1 MATLAGLVPLD
12 ATNAGHMTTSPPATS
27 PKTNSQS
34 TTSNSASAPPHL
46 AIVLFSL
53 AMGGFAIG
61 TAEFASMSLLPF
73 FAADLHIDEPTA
85 GHAISAYALGVV
97 LGAPLIAVLGARF
110 ARRTQLLV
118 LMAVFALGN
127 ALTAL
132 ASGFGAMIA
141 ARFLSGLPHGAY
153 FGIAALVAASVVP
166 QHRRSQAI
174 GQVMLGLTGATIIG
188 VPLANL
194 IGQAVGWRASFGLVS
209 VLALLTML
217 LCALFAPRDQAGRS
231 DPLRELGALRSG
243 RVWMTL
249 AISAIGFGGMFAVYT
264 YLATTLIEVTKV
276 STEVIPFFLAIF
288 GIGATLG
295 NLFVPRFADRALM
308 PTAGGILLFA
318 AVALLVFPLAAGNPW
333 LLAADIFAIGAS
345 VALGAVLQTR
355 LMDVAGD
362 AQALAAALNHSAFN
376 SANALGPFLGGLAIR
391 QGLGWTST
399 GPVGA
404 GLALLGF
411 LIWIVAYRDAGSTPV
426 EHVSGSDTAPR
437 EDAPLRRAPPL
448 APVDGSRS
456 KDPVA

>member
-1 MATLAGLVPLD
+1 M
-12 ATNAGHMTTSPPATS
+12 TSPHATS
-27 PKTNSQS
+27 PHCS
-34 TTSNSASAPPHL
+34 TPPHL

-61 TAEFASMSLLPF
+61 TTEFASMSLLPF
-73 FAADLHIDEPTA
+73 FTADLHIDEPTA

-132 ASGFGAMIA
+132 APGFGSMIA
-141 ARFLSGLPHGAY
+141 ARFFSGLPHGAY
-153 FGIAALVAASVVP
+153 FGIAALVAASLVP

-174 GQVMLGLTGATIIG
+174 GQVMLGLTCATIIG

-194 IGQAVGWRASFGLVS
+194 IGQAVGWRASFGFVS
-209 VLALLTML
+209 LLALLTML

-243 RVWMTL
+243 RVWITL
-249 AISAIGFGGMFAVYT
+249 AIGAIGFGGMFAVYT

-308 PTAGGILLFA
+308 PTAGAILLFA
-318 AVALLVFPLAAGNPW
+318 AAALLVFPLAAGNPW
-333 LLAADIFAIGAS
+333 LLAVDIFAIGAS
-345 VALGAVLQTR
+345 VALGAVLQSR

-376 SANALGPFLGGLAIR
+376 TANALGPFLGGLAIR
-391 QGLGWTST
+391 EGLGWTST

-404 GLALLGF
+404 ALALLGF
-411 LIWIVAYRDAGSTPV
+411 LIWIVAYRNTGSSPAQHT
-426 EHVSGSDTAPR
+426 SGSAAVPH
-437 EDAPLRRAPPL
+437 ENAPLRRAPPL
-448 APVDGSRS
+448 APESRSRSDRS

>member
-1 MATLAGLVPLD
+1 MSI
-12 ATNAGHMTTSPPATS
+12 SPQATS
-27 PKTNSQS
+27 LRATA
-34 TTSNSASAPPHL
+34 ASAPPHL

-61 TAEFASMSLLPF
+61 TTEFASMSLLPF
-73 FAADLHIDEPTA
+73 FAADLRVDEPTA

-110 ARRTQLLV
+110 ARRTQLLA

-127 ALTAL
+127 ALTSL
-132 ASGFGAMIA
+132 APGFGWMIA
-141 ARFLSGLPHGAY
+141 ARFLAGLPHGAY
-153 FGIAALVAASVVP
+153 FGIAALVAASLVP
-166 QHRRSQAI
+166 QHRRSRAI

-194 IGQAVGWRASFGLVS
+194 VGQTVGWRASFGLVS
-209 VLALLTML
+209 LLALLTVL

-231 DPLRELGALRSG
+231 DPLRELDALRSG
-243 RVWMTL
+243 RVWITL
-249 AISAIGFGGMFAVYT
+249 AIGAIGFGGMFAVYT

-276 STEVIPFFLAIF
+276 SPAVIPFFLAVF
-288 GIGATLG
+288 GVGATLG

-308 PTAGGILLFA
+308 PTAGVILLFS

-333 LLAADIFAIGAS
+333 LLAIDIFAIGAGVS
-345 VALGAVLQTR
+345 LGAILQTR

-376 SANALGPFLGGLAIR
+376 TANALGPFLGGLAIR
-391 QGLGWTST
+391 EGLGWTST

-404 GLALLGF
+404 ALALLGF
-411 LIWIVAYRDAGSTPV
+411 LIWIVASRDAGSAPV
-426 EHVSGSDTAPR
+426 QITSELDA
-437 EDAPLRRAPPL
+437 APLKNAAARPSPPL
-448 APVDGSRS
+448 APDDQSRS
-456 KDPVA
+456 ASHRDPVAGDA

>member
-1 MATLAGLVPLD
+1 
-12 ATNAGHMTTSPPATS
+12 MTTSPHATS
-27 PKTNSQS
+27 PRANSA
-34 TTSNSASAPPHL
+34 NSIVASAPPHL
-46 AIVLFSL
+46 AIVLVSL

-61 TAEFASMSLLPF
+61 TTEFASMSLLPF
-73 FAADLHIDEPTA
+73 FAADLHVDEPAA

-132 ASGFGAMIA
+132 APGFGWMIA

-153 FGIAALVAASVVP
+153 FGIAALVAASLVP
-166 QHRRSQAI
+166 QQRRSQAI

-194 IGQAVGWRASFGLVS
+194 IGQTVGWRASFGLVS
-209 VLALLTML
+209 VLALLTVL

-231 DPLRELGALRSG
+231 DPLRELGALKSG
-243 RVWMTL
+243 RVWITL
-249 AISAIGFGGMFAVYT
+249 AIGAIGFGGMFAVYT
-264 YLATTLIEVTKV
+264 YLATTLIEVTRV
-276 STEVIPFFLAIF
+276 STAVIPFFLAVF
-288 GIGATLG
+288 GLGATLG

-308 PTAGGILLFA
+308 PTAGIILLFS
-318 AVALLVFPLAAGNPW
+318 AVALLVFPLAAHNPW
-333 LLAADIFAIGAS
+333 LLAADVFAIGTGVS
-345 VALGAVLQTR
+345 LGAILQTR

-376 SANALGPFLGGLAIR
+376 TANALGPFLGGLAIR
-391 QGLGWTST
+391 EGLGWTST

-404 GLALLGF
+404 ALALLGF
-411 LIWIVAYRDAGSTPV
+411 LIWIVAWRDARSAAVAIASNGDAASLK
-426 EHVSGSDTAPR
+426 SAPAR
-437 EDAPLRRAPPL
+437 PAPPL
-448 APVDGSRS
+448 APDHSRS
-456 KDPVA
+456 NSARDPVA

>member
-1 MATLAGLVPLD
+1 
-12 ATNAGHMTTSPPATS
+12 MTPAPHATS
-27 PKTNSQS
+27 PSQK
-34 TTSNSASAPPHL
+34 SNSASAPPHL

-61 TAEFASMSLLPF
+61 TTEFASMSLLPF

-97 LGAPLIAVLGARF
+97 LGAPLIAVLGAKF
-110 ARRTQLLV
+110 ARRTQLLA

-132 ASGFGAMIA
+132 APGFGAMVA

-153 FGIAALVAASVVP
+153 FGIAALVAASLVP
-166 QHRRSQAI
+166 QHRRSQAV
-174 GQVMLGLTGATIIG
+174 GQVMLGLTIATIIG

-194 IGQAVGWRASFGLVS
+194 IGQAVGWRASFGFVS

-231 DPLRELGALRSG
+231 DPLRELGALKSR
-243 RVWMTL
+243 RVWTTL

-295 NLFVPRFADRALM
+295 NLVVPRFADRALM
-308 PTAGGILLFA
+308 PTAGVILLFA
-318 AVALLVFPLAAGNPW
+318 AVALLVFPLVAGNPW
-333 LLAADIFAIGAS
+333 LLAIDIFAIGAS

-376 SANALGPFLGGLAIR
+376 TANAIGPFLGGLAIR

-404 GLALLGF
+404 GLAVLGF
-411 LIWIVAYRDAGSTPV
+411 LIWIVAYRDTGPAPV
-426 EHVSGSDTAPR
+426 EHVSDGDAAPR
-437 EDAPLRRAPPL
+437 EDAPLKRSPPL
-448 APVDGSRS
+448 ASRERNRS
-456 KDPVA
+456 EDPVA

>member
-1 MATLAGLVPLD
+1 
-12 ATNAGHMTTSPPATS
+12 MTTSPQATARR
-27 PKTNSQS
+27 TNA
-34 TTSNSASAPPHL
+34 ASAPPHL
-46 AIVLFSL
+46 VIVLFSL

-61 TAEFASMSLLPF
+61 TTEFASMSLLPF
-73 FAADLHIDEPTA
+73 FAADLHVDEPAA

-132 ASGFGAMIA
+132 APGFGWMIA

-153 FGIAALVAASVVP
+153 FGIAALVAASLVP

-174 GQVMLGLTGATIIG
+174 GQVMLGLTVATIIG

-194 IGQAVGWRASFGLVS
+194 IGQAIGWRASFGLVS
-209 VLALLTML
+209 VLALLTVL
-217 LCALFAPRDQAGRS
+217 LCALFAPRDRAGKS

-243 RVWMTL
+243 RVWITL
-249 AISAIGFGGMFAVYT
+249 AIGAIGFGGMFAVYT
-264 YLATTLIEVTKV
+264 YLATTLIEVTRV
-276 STEVIPFFLAIF
+276 SPAVIPFFLAMF

-308 PTAGGILLFA
+308 PTAGVILLFA
-318 AVALLVFPLAAGNPW
+318 AVALLLFPLAAGNPW
-333 LLAADIFAIGAS
+333 LLDADVFAIGAS
-345 VALGAVLQTR
+345 VSLGAILQTR

-376 SANALGPFLGGLAIR
+376 TANALGPFLGGLAIR
-391 QGLGWTST
+391 EGLGWTST

-404 GLALLGF
+404 VLALLGF
-411 LIWIVAYRDAGSTPV
+411 LIWIVAWRDAKSAPVVVNTPPL
-426 EHVSGSDTAPR
+426 TAPL
-437 EDAPLRRAPPL
+437 APARPAPPL
-448 APVDGSRS
+448 APDHRSRA

>member
-1 MATLAGLVPLD
+1 
-12 ATNAGHMTTSPPATS
+12 MTTSPDATS
-27 PKTNSQS
+27 PKTTSPS

-61 TAEFASMSLLPF
+61 TTEFASMSLLPF

-110 ARRTQLLV
+110 ARRTQLLM

-132 ASGFGAMIA
+132 APGFGAMIA

-153 FGIAALVAASVVP
+153 FGIAALVAASLVP
-166 QHRRSQAI
+166 QQRRSQAI

-209 VLALLTML
+209 GLALLTML

-231 DPLRELGALRSG
+231 DPLQELSALRSG
-243 RVWMTL
+243 RVWITL

-264 YLATTLIEVTKV
+264 YLATTLIEVTRV

-318 AVALLVFPLAAGNPW
+318 AVALLAFPLAAGNPW
-333 LLAADIFAIGAS
+333 LLAIDIFAIGAS

-376 SANALGPFLGGLAIR
+376 TANALGPFLGGLAIR

-411 LIWIVAYRDAGSTPV
+411 LIWIVAYRDGGSTPV
-426 EHVSGSDTAPR
+426 EHVSGTDAAPR

-448 APVDGSRS
+448 APESPSLS

>member
-1 MATLAGLVPLD
+1 
-12 ATNAGHMTTSPPATS
+12 
-27 PKTNSQS
+27 
-34 TTSNSASAPPHL
+34 
-46 AIVLFSL
+46 
-53 AMGGFAIG
+53 MGGFAIG
-61 TAEFASMSLLPF
+61 TTEFASMSLLPF

-132 ASGFGAMIA
+132 APSFGAMIA

-153 FGIAALVAASVVP
+153 FGIAALVAASLVP
-166 QHRRSQAI
+166 QHRRSQAV
-174 GQVMLGLTGATIIG
+174 GQVMLGLTVATIIG

-209 VLALLTML
+209 ALALLTML
-217 LCALFAPRDQAGRS
+217 LCALFAPRDRAGRS
-231 DPLRELGALRSG
+231 DPLRELGALKSR
-243 RVWMTL
+243 RVWITL

-276 STEVIPFFLAIF
+276 RTEVIPFFLAIF

-333 LLAADIFAIGAS
+333 LLAIDIFAIGAS

-376 SANALGPFLGGLAIR
+376 TANALGPFLGGLAIR

-404 GLALLGF
+404 GLAVVGF
-411 LIWIVAYRDAGSTPV
+411 LIWIVAYRDGGSTPV
-426 EHVSGSDTAPR
+426 KHVSGGDAAPQ
-437 EDAPLRRAPPL
+437 ENAPLKRAPPL
-448 APVDGSRS
+448 APEKRSRS

>member
-1 MATLAGLVPLD
+1 MTTFAGLVPVD
-12 ATNAGHMTTSPPATS
+12 ATNAGHMTTSSQATS
-27 PKTNSQS
+27 PHAKT
-34 TTSNSASAPPHL
+34 ASAPPHP

-61 TAEFASMSLLPF
+61 TTEFASMSLLPF
-73 FAADLHIDEPTA
+73 FAADLKIDEPTA
-85 GHAISAYALGVV
+85 GYAISAYALGVV

-118 LMAVFALGN
+118 LMAVFAAGN
-127 ALTAL
+127 LLTAL
-132 ASGFGAMIA
+132 APGFGWMIA

-153 FGIAALVAASVVP
+153 FGIAALVAASLVP

-174 GQVMLGLTGATIIG
+174 GQVMLGLTGATIVG

-194 IGQAVGWRASFGLVS
+194 IGQTVGWRASFGLVTL
-209 VLALLTML
+209 LALLTVL
-217 LCALFAPRDQAGRS
+217 LCTLFAPRDKAGRS

-243 RVWMTL
+243 RVWITL
-249 AISAIGFGGMFAVYT
+249 AIGAIGFGGMFAVYT

-276 STEVIPFFLAIF
+276 STAVIPFFLAVF

-308 PTAGGILLFA
+308 PTAGIILLFS

-333 LLAADIFAIGAS
+333 ALAADVFAIGTGVS
-345 VALGAVLQTR
+345 LGAILQTR

-376 SANALGPFLGGLAIR
+376 TANALGPFLGGLAIR
-391 QGLGWTST
+391 EGLGWTST

-404 GLALLGF
+404 ALALAGF
-411 LIWIVAYRDAGSTPV
+411 LIWIVAWRDARSAPIKDISGSDAAPLESTPV
-426 EHVSGSDTAPR
+426 RA
-437 EDAPLRRAPPL
+437 APPL
-448 APVDGSRS
+448 ALVD
-456 KDPVA
+456 

>member
-1 MATLAGLVPLD
+1 
-12 ATNAGHMTTSPPATS
+12 
-27 PKTNSQS
+27 
-34 TTSNSASAPPHL
+34 
-46 AIVLFSL
+46 
-53 AMGGFAIG
+53 MGGFAIG
-61 TAEFASMSLLPF
+61 TTEFASMSLLPF

-132 ASGFGAMIA
+132 APSFGAMIA

-153 FGIAALVAASVVP
+153 FGIAALVAASLVP
-166 QHRRSQAI
+166 QHRRSQAV
-174 GQVMLGLTGATIIG
+174 GQVMLGLTVATIIG

-209 VLALLTML
+209 ALALLTML
-217 LCALFAPRDQAGRS
+217 LCALFAPRDRAGRS
-231 DPLRELGALRSG
+231 DPLRELGALKSR
-243 RVWMTL
+243 RVWITL

-276 STEVIPFFLAIF
+276 RTEVIPFFLAIF

-333 LLAADIFAIGAS
+333 LLAIDIFAIGAS

-376 SANALGPFLGGLAIR
+376 TANALGPFLGGLAIR

-404 GLALLGF
+404 GLAVVGF
-411 LIWIVAYRDAGSTPV
+411 LIWIVAYRDTGSAPV
-426 EHVSGSDTAPR
+426 EHISGNGTAPQ
-437 EDAPLRRAPPL
+437 ENAPLKRAPPL
-448 APVDGSRS
+448 APEERSRS